1 MINLNQINLKIIFS
15 ITIFF
20 TILFYPKPEGLSI
33 EAWRVAAVGILMA
46 LLWATEAIPLFITAL
61 LPLIFFPL
69 FGVSSFSEAALP
81 FSNKNIFLFL
91 GGFILALSIQRANL
105 HERIALG
112 ILRYSGKNGSTLIA
126 GFMGVSAFLSMWMM
140 NTSTTLM
147 LLPIGIS
154 VATIAQNNSEGKI
167 TKNNGFAT
175 ALMLGIAYAATIGGM
190 TTLIGTAPNAV
201 FAGFIEE
208 NYQIQISFFN
218 WLLVG
223 IPLAIVMLPITWFIL
238 TKVIF
243 STNFS
248 SNDEAIDLIKKRYDD
263 LGDMSVAEKRV
274 LIIFSLTAF
283 SWITRDILQNIP
295 GLQNLT
301 DHVIAMVA
309 SVTLFLIPNGKN
321 NEKLMDWETAK
332 NVPWNL
338 LILFGG
344 GLSLANAVSYS
355 GLSVWLGSNLEP
367 LGSFGLIVLV
377 IASVGLI
384 IFLTELTSNLATTSV
399 FLPVIASMAIGLGE
413 SPLILTAS
421 ITLAASCAF
430 MLPVATPPNLIV
442 YGSNLFDINQM
453 MKSGFA
459 LNIIGLTLVP
469 IIALKLVPYFLG

>member
-1 MINLNQINLKIIFS
+1 
-15 ITIFF
+15 
-20 TILFYPKPEGLSI
+20 
-33 EAWRVAAVGILMA
+33 
-46 LLWATEAIPLFITAL
+46 
-61 LPLIFFPL
+61 
-69 FGVSSFSEAALP
+69 
-81 FSNKNIFLFL
+81 
-91 GGFILALSIQRANL
+91 
-105 HERIALG
+105 
-112 ILRYSGKNGSTLIA
+112 
-126 GFMGVSAFLSMWMM
+126 
-140 NTSTTLM
+140 
-147 LLPIGIS
+147 
-154 VATIAQNNSEGKI
+154 
-167 TKNNGFAT
+167 
-175 ALMLGIAYAATIGGM
+175 
-190 TTLIGTAPNAV
+190 
-201 FAGFIEE
+201 
-208 NYQIQISFFN
+208 
-218 WLLVG
+218 
-223 IPLAIVMLPITWFIL
+223 
-238 TKVIF
+238 
-243 STNFS
+243 
-248 SNDEAIDLIKKRYDD
+248 
-263 LGDMSVAEKRV
+263 MSVAEKRV

-469 IIALKLVPYFLG
+469 LSLIHI

>member
-1 MINLNQINLKIIFS
+1 MHFINKINIKLCFAITVFLIILLSPQPEEIS
-15 ITIFF
+15 IN
-20 TILFYPKPEGLSI
+20 
-33 EAWRVAAVGILMA
+33 AWRVAAVGSLMA
-46 LLWATEAIPLFITAL
+46 ILWATEAIPLFVTAL

-69 FGVSSFSEAALP
+69 FGISSFSEAAMP

-91 GGFILALSIQRANL
+91 GGFILALSIQKSNL

-112 ILRYSGKNGSTLIA
+112 ILRFSGKDGSSLIA

-154 VATIAQNNSEGKI
+154 VATIASNQNPESD
-167 TKNNGFAT
+167 NNGFAT

-201 FAGFIEE
+201 FASFIEQ
-208 NYQIQISFFN
+208 NYNVKISFID
-218 WLLVG
+218 WLCIGL
-223 IPLAIVMLPITWFIL
+223 PLALIMLPATWFVL
-238 TKVIF
+238 TKIIF
-243 STNFS
+243 DTSFS
-248 SNDEAIDLIKKRYDD
+248 SNDEAMNLIKQRYEN
-263 LGDMSVAEKRV
+263 LGIITIPEKRV
-274 LIIFSLTAF
+274 LIIFFLTAF
-283 SWITRDILQNIP
+283 SWISREGLQNIP
-295 GLQNLT
+295 GLENLS
-301 DHVIAMVA
+301 DHVIAVIA
-309 SVTLFLIPNGKN
+309 SVSLFLIPNGIKG
-321 NEKLMDWETAK
+321 EKLMNWETAK

-355 GLSVWLGSNLEP
+355 GLSIWLGGNLEP
-367 LGSFGLIVLV
+367 LGSLGLIILVL
-377 IASVGLI
+377 ASVGLI

-413 SPLILTAS
+413 SPLVLTAS

-442 YGSNLFDINQM
+442 YGSNLFKVNQM
-453 MKSGFA
+453 IKAGFA
-459 LNIIGLTLVP
+459 LNILGLILVTL
-469 IIALKLVPYFLG
+469 IALTLVPYFLG

>member
-1 MINLNQINLKIIFS
+1 MINFNQINLKMIFS
-15 ITIFF
+15 ISIFLL
-20 TILFYPKPEGLSI
+20 ILFYPKPEGLSI
-33 EAWRVAAVGILMA
+33 EAWRVAAVGVLMA

-69 FGVSSFSEAALP
+69 FGVSSFSETALP
-81 FSNKNIFLFL
+81 FANKNIFLFL
-91 GGFILALSIQRANL
+91 GGFILALSIQKSNL

-112 ILRYSGKNGSTLIA
+112 ILKYSGKNGSTLIA

-154 VATIAQNNSEGKI
+154 VATIAQQNENKDI
-167 TKNNGFAT
+167 DKNNGFAT

-201 FAGFIEE
+201 FASFIEE
-208 NYQIQISFFN
+208 NYNIQISFFS

-223 IPLAIVMLPITWFIL
+223 LPLAILLLPLTWIIL
-238 TKVIF
+238 TKIIF

-248 SNDEAIDLIKKRYDD
+248 SNNEAIELIKKRYND
-263 LGDMSVAEKRV
+263 LGKMSIAERRV
-274 LIIFSLTAF
+274 LIIFGLTAA
-283 SWITRDILQNIP
+283 SWITRDLIQNIP

-301 DHVIAMVA
+301 DHVIAIIA
-309 SVTLFLIPNGKN
+309 SVALFLLPSGNKDD
-321 NEKLMDWETAK
+321 KLMDWETTK

-355 GLSVWLGSNLEP
+355 GLSVWLGGNLEP
-367 LGSFGLIVLV
+367 LGSFGLLILV
-377 IASVGLI
+377 VASVVLI

-413 SPLILTAS
+413 SPLVLTAS

-453 MKSGFA
+453 MRAGFA
-459 LNIIGLTLVP
+459 LNIIGVMLVP
-469 IIALKLVPYFLG
+469 VIAIKLVPYFLG

>member
-1 MINLNQINLKIIFS
+1 MHFINQINIKLCFA
-15 ITIFF
+15 ITVF
-20 TILFYPKPEGLSI
+20 LMMLLSPQPEEISVN
-33 EAWRVAAVGILMA
+33 AWRVAAVGSLMA
-46 LLWATEAIPLFITAL
+46 ILWATEAIPLFVTAL

-69 FGVSSFSEAALP
+69 FGISSFTEAAAP

-91 GGFILALSIQRANL
+91 GGFILALSIQRSNL

-112 ILRYSGKNGSTLIA
+112 ILRFSGKDGSTLIA

-154 VATIAQNNSEGKI
+154 VATIAANQNPETDS
-167 TKNNGFAT
+167 NGFST

-201 FAGFIEE
+201 FASFIEQ
-208 NYQIQISFFN
+208 NYNVQISFVD
-218 WLLVG
+218 WLCIGL
-223 IPLAIVMLPITWFIL
+223 PLALIMLPATWFVL

-243 STNFS
+243 NTNFS
-248 SNDEAIDLIKKRYDD
+248 SNTEAMYVIQKRYEN
-263 LGDMSVAEKRV
+263 LGKITIPEKRV
-274 LIIFSLTAF
+274 LIIFCLTAF
-283 SWITRDILQNIP
+283 SWISREGLQNIP
-295 GLQNLT
+295 GLQNLS
-301 DHVIAMVA
+301 DHIIAVIASVA
-309 SVTLFLIPNGKN
+309 LFLIPNGIKG
-321 NEKLMDWETAK
+321 EKLMNWETAK

-355 GLSVWLGSNLEP
+355 GLSVWLGGNLEP
-367 LGSFGLIVLV
+367 LGSLGIIILV

-413 SPLILTAS
+413 SPLVLTAS

-442 YGSNLFDINQM
+442 YGSNLFKVNQM
-453 MKSGFA
+453 IKAGFA
-459 LNIIGLTLVP
+459 LNILGLILVTL
-469 IIALKLVPYFLG
+469 IALTLVPYFLG

>member
-1 MINLNQINLKIIFS
+1 MNLINKINIKLCFA
-15 ITIFF
+15 ITIFLL
-20 TILFYPKPEGLSI
+20 ILLSPQPEGISI
-33 EAWRVAAVGILMA
+33 SAWRVAAVGSLMA
-46 LLWATEAIPLFITAL
+46 ILWATEAIPLFITAL

-69 FGVSSFSEAALP
+69 FGISSFSEAAIP

-91 GGFILALSIQRANL
+91 GGFIIALSIQRANL

-112 ILRYSGKNGSTLIA
+112 ILRFSGKDGSTLIA

-147 LLPIGIS
+147 LLPIGVS
-154 VATIAQNNSEGKI
+154 VASIASSQNSEI
-167 TKNNGFAT
+167 ENNGFST

-201 FAGFIEE
+201 FASFIEQ
-208 NYQIQISFFN
+208 NYNIQVSFID
-218 WLLVG
+218 WLCIGL
-223 IPLAIVMLPITWFIL
+223 PLALIMLPVTWFVL

-243 STNFS
+243 DTSFS
-248 SNDEAIDLIKKRYDD
+248 SNSEAMALIQKRYEN
-263 LGDMSVAEKRV
+263 LGKITIPEKRV
-274 LIIFSLTAF
+274 LIIFCLTAF
-283 SWITRDILQNIP
+283 SWISREGLQNIP
-295 GLQNLT
+295 GLENLS
-301 DHVIAMVA
+301 DHVIAVIA
-309 SVTLFLIPNGKN
+309 SVSLFLIPNGIK
-321 NEKLMDWETAK
+321 NEKLMDWDTAK

-344 GLSLANAVSYS
+344 GLSLANAVSFS
-355 GLSVWLGSNLEP
+355 GLSVWLGGNLEP
-367 LGSFGLIVLV
+367 LGAFGLIALV

-413 SPLILTAS
+413 SPLVLTAS

-442 YGSNLFDINQM
+442 YGSNLFSVNQM
-453 MKSGFA
+453 IRAGFA
-459 LNIIGLTLVP
+459 LNILGLILVSL
-469 IIALKLVPYFLG
+469 IALTLVPYFLG

>member
-1 MINLNQINLKIIFS
+1 MRFINKINFKLCFAITVFLMILLSPQ
-15 ITIFF
+15 
-20 TILFYPKPEGLSI
+20 PEEISVN
-33 EAWRVAAVGILMA
+33 AWRVAAVGSLMA
-46 LLWATEAIPLFITAL
+46 ILWATEAIPLFVTAL

-69 FGVSSFSEAALP
+69 FGISSFSEAAMP

-91 GGFILALSIQRANL
+91 GGFILALSIQKSNL

-112 ILRYSGKNGSTLIA
+112 ILRFSGKDGSSLIA

-154 VATIAQNNSEGKI
+154 VATIASNQNPESD
-167 TKNNGFAT
+167 NNGFAT

-201 FAGFIEE
+201 FASFIEQ
-208 NYQIQISFFN
+208 NYNVKISFID
-218 WLLVG
+218 WLCIGL
-223 IPLAIVMLPITWFIL
+223 PLALIMLPATWFVL
-238 TKVIF
+238 TKIIF
-243 STNFS
+243 DTSFS
-248 SNDEAIDLIKKRYDD
+248 SNDEAMNLIKQRYEN
-263 LGDMSVAEKRV
+263 LGIITIPEKRV
-274 LIIFSLTAF
+274 LIIFCLTAF
-283 SWITRDILQNIP
+283 SWISREGLQNIP
-295 GLQNLT
+295 GLENLS
-301 DHVIAMVA
+301 DHVIAVIA
-309 SVTLFLIPNGKN
+309 SVSLFLIPNGTKG
-321 NEKLMDWETAK
+321 EKLMNWETAK

-355 GLSVWLGSNLEP
+355 GLSVWLGGNLEP
-367 LGSFGLIVLV
+367 LGSLGLIILVL
-377 IASVGLI
+377 ASVGLI

-413 SPLILTAS
+413 SPLVLTAS

-442 YGSNLFDINQM
+442 YGSNLFKVNQM
-453 MKSGFA
+453 IKAGFA
-459 LNIIGLTLVP
+459 LNILGLILVTL
-469 IIALKLVPYFLG
+469 IALTLVPYFLG

>member
-1 MINLNQINLKIIFS
+1 MQFINKINIKLCFA
-15 ITIFF
+15 ITIFLL
-20 TILFYPKPEGLSI
+20 ILMSPQPNEISVN
-33 EAWRVAAVGILMA
+33 AWRVAAVGSLMA
-46 LLWATEAIPLFITAL
+46 ILWATEAIPLFVTAL

-69 FGVSSFSEAALP
+69 FGISSFSEAALP

-91 GGFILALSIQRANL
+91 GGFILALSIQKSNL

-112 ILRYSGKNGSTLIA
+112 ILRFSGKDGSTLIA
-126 GFMGVSAFLSMWMM
+126 GFMAVSAFLSMWMM

-154 VATIAQNNSEGKI
+154 VAKIA
-167 TKNNGFAT
+167 TKQDSSTDNDGFAT

-201 FAGFIEE
+201 FASFIEE
-208 NYQIQISFFN
+208 NYNIKISFLD
-218 WLLVG
+218 WLRVG
-223 IPLAIVMLPITWFIL
+223 LPLALIMLPATWFIL
-238 TKVIF
+238 TKVVF
-243 STNFS
+243 TTTFS
-248 SNDEAIDLIKKRYDD
+248 SNDKALSLIKKRYQN
-263 LGDMSVAEKRV
+263 LGKITVPEKRV
-274 LIIFSLTAF
+274 LIIFCLTAF
-283 SWITRDILQNIP
+283 SWISREGLQNIP
-295 GLQNLT
+295 GLHNLS
-301 DHVIAMVA
+301 DHVIAIIA
-309 SVTLFLIPNGKN
+309 SVSLFLIPNGKE

-355 GLSVWLGSNLEP
+355 GLSVWLGGSLEP
-367 LGSFGLIVLV
+367 LGSFGIIILV
-377 IASVGLI
+377 VASVGLI

-413 SPLILTAS
+413 SPLVLTAS

-442 YGSNLFDINQM
+442 YGSNLFKVNQM
-453 MKSGFA
+453 MKAGFV
-459 LNIIGLTLVP
+459 LNILGLILVS
-469 IIALKLVPYFLG
+469 IIALTLVPYFLG

>member
-1 MINLNQINLKIIFS
+1 
-15 ITIFF
+15 
-20 TILFYPKPEGLSI
+20 
-33 EAWRVAAVGILMA
+33 
-46 LLWATEAIPLFITAL
+46 
-61 LPLIFFPL
+61 
-69 FGVSSFSEAALP
+69 
-81 FSNKNIFLFL
+81 
-91 GGFILALSIQRANL
+91 
-105 HERIALG
+105 
-112 ILRYSGKNGSTLIA
+112 
-126 GFMGVSAFLSMWMM
+126 
-140 NTSTTLM
+140 
-147 LLPIGIS
+147 
-154 VATIAQNNSEGKI
+154 
-167 TKNNGFAT
+167 
-175 ALMLGIAYAATIGGM
+175 
-190 TTLIGTAPNAV
+190 
-201 FAGFIEE
+201 
-208 NYQIQISFFN
+208 
-218 WLLVG
+218 
-223 IPLAIVMLPITWFIL
+223 MLPITWFIL

-283 SWITRDILQNIP
+283 SWITRDMLQNVP

-309 SVTLFLIPNGKN
+309 SVALFLIPNGKN

>member
-1 MINLNQINLKIIFS
+1 
-15 ITIFF
+15 
-20 TILFYPKPEGLSI
+20 
-33 EAWRVAAVGILMA
+33 
-46 LLWATEAIPLFITAL
+46 
-61 LPLIFFPL
+61 
-69 FGVSSFSEAALP
+69 
-81 FSNKNIFLFL
+81 
-91 GGFILALSIQRANL
+91 
-105 HERIALG
+105 
-112 ILRYSGKNGSTLIA
+112 
-126 GFMGVSAFLSMWMM
+126 
-140 NTSTTLM
+140 
-147 LLPIGIS
+147 
-154 VATIAQNNSEGKI
+154 
-167 TKNNGFAT
+167 
-175 ALMLGIAYAATIGGM
+175 M

>member
-1 MINLNQINLKIIFS
+1 MHFINKINIKLCFAITVFLIILLSPQPEEIS
-15 ITIFF
+15 IN
-20 TILFYPKPEGLSI
+20 
-33 EAWRVAAVGILMA
+33 AWRVAAVGSLMA
-46 LLWATEAIPLFITAL
+46 ILRATEAIPLFVTAL

-69 FGVSSFSEAALP
+69 FGISSFSEAAMP

-91 GGFILALSIQRANL
+91 GGFILALSIQKSNL

-112 ILRYSGKNGSTLIA
+112 ILRFSGKDGSSLIA

-154 VATIAQNNSEGKI
+154 VATIASNQNPESD
-167 TKNNGFAT
+167 NNGFAT

-201 FAGFIEE
+201 FASFIEQ
-208 NYQIQISFFN
+208 NYNVKISFID
-218 WLLVG
+218 WLCIGL
-223 IPLAIVMLPITWFIL
+223 PLALIMLPATWFVL
-238 TKVIF
+238 TKIIF
-243 STNFS
+243 DTSFS
-248 SNDEAIDLIKKRYDD
+248 SNDEAMNLIKQRYEN
-263 LGDMSVAEKRV
+263 LGIITIPEKRV
-274 LIIFSLTAF
+274 LIIFCLTAF
-283 SWITRDILQNIP
+283 SWISREGLQNIP
-295 GLQNLT
+295 GLENLS
-301 DHVIAMVA
+301 DHVIAVIA
-309 SVTLFLIPNGKN
+309 SVSLFLIPNGIKG
-321 NEKLMDWETAK
+321 EKLMNWETAK

-355 GLSVWLGSNLEP
+355 GLSVWLGGNLEP
-367 LGSFGLIVLV
+367 LGSLGLIILVL
-377 IASVGLI
+377 ASVGLI

-413 SPLILTAS
+413 SPLVLTAS

-442 YGSNLFDINQM
+442 YGSNLFKVNQM
-453 MKSGFA
+453 IKAGFA
-459 LNIIGLTLVP
+459 LNILGLILVTL
-469 IIALKLVPYFLG
+469 IALTLVPYFLG

>member
-1 MINLNQINLKIIFS
+1 MENEEAVEEELQTEELADGESSGDVKAS
-15 ITIFF
+15 ID
-20 TILFYPKPEGLSI
+20 P
-33 EAWRVAAVGILMA
+33 
-46 LLWATEAIPLFITAL
+46 
-61 LPLIFFPL
+61 
-69 FGVSSFSEAALP
+69 
-81 FSNKNIFLFL
+81 
-91 GGFILALSIQRANL
+91 
-105 HERIALG
+105 
-112 ILRYSGKNGSTLIA
+112 
-126 GFMGVSAFLSMWMM
+126 
-140 NTSTTLM
+140 
-147 LLPIGIS
+147 
-154 VATIAQNNSEGKI
+154 
-167 TKNNGFAT
+167 
-175 ALMLGIAYAATIGGM
+175 
-190 TTLIGTAPNAV
+190 
-201 FAGFIEE
+201 
-208 NYQIQISFFN
+208 
-218 WLLVG
+218 
-223 IPLAIVMLPITWFIL
+223 
-238 TKVIF
+238 
-243 STNFS
+243 
-248 SNDEAIDLIKKRYDD
+248 
-263 LGDMSVAEKRV
+263 
-274 LIIFSLTAF
+274 
-283 SWITRDILQNIP
+283 DILQNIP

>member
-1 MINLNQINLKIIFS
+1 MHFINKINIKLCFAITVFLIILLSPQPEEIS
-15 ITIFF
+15 IN
-20 TILFYPKPEGLSI
+20 
-33 EAWRVAAVGILMA
+33 AWRVAAVGSLMA
-46 LLWATEAIPLFITAL
+46 ILWATEAIPLFVTAL

-69 FGVSSFSEAALP
+69 FGISSFSEAAMP

-91 GGFILALSIQRANL
+91 GGFILALSIQKSNL

-112 ILRYSGKNGSTLIA
+112 ILRFSGKDGSSLIA

-154 VATIAQNNSEGKI
+154 VATIASNQNPESD
-167 TKNNGFAT
+167 NNGFAT

-201 FAGFIEE
+201 FASFIEQ
-208 NYQIQISFFN
+208 NYNVKISFID
-218 WLLVG
+218 WLCIGL
-223 IPLAIVMLPITWFIL
+223 PLALIMLPATWFVL
-238 TKVIF
+238 TKIIF
-243 STNFS
+243 DTSFS
-248 SNDEAIDLIKKRYDD
+248 SNDEAMNLIKQRYEN
-263 LGDMSVAEKRV
+263 LGIITIPEKRV
-274 LIIFSLTAF
+274 LIIFCLTAF
-283 SWITRDILQNIP
+283 SWISREGLQNIP
-295 GLQNLT
+295 GLENLS
-301 DHVIAMVA
+301 DHVIAVIA
-309 SVTLFLIPNGKN
+309 SVSLFLIPNGIKG
-321 NEKLMDWETAK
+321 EKLMNWETAK

-355 GLSVWLGSNLEP
+355 GLSVWLGGNLEP
-367 LGSFGLIVLV
+367 LGSLGLIILVL
-377 IASVGLI
+377 ASVGLI

-413 SPLILTAS
+413 SHLVLTAS

-442 YGSNLFDINQM
+442 YGSNLFKVNQM
-453 MKSGFA
+453 IKAGFA
-459 LNIIGLTLVP
+459 LNILGLILVTL
-469 IIALKLVPYFLG
+469 IALTLVPYFLG